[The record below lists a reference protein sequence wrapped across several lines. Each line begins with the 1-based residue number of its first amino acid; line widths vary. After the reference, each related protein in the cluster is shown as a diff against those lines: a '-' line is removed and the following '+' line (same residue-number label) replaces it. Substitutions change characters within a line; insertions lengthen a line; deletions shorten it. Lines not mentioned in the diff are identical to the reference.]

1 MLYRSSSLL
10 FVNHV
15 IYTICCTGVHPGFL
29 SIMWYIQ
36 YVIPEFILVFCQS
49 CDIYNM
55 LYRSSSWLFVNH
67 VIYTICHT
75 GVHPGFL
82 SIMWYIQY
90 VIPEF
95 ILAFCQSCDIYNML
109 YRSSS
114 WLFVNHVI
122 YTICYTGLHPGFLWC
137 LYCSRYSFIL
147 YEVMWIIV
155 FWLFVIAVSVL
166 YGFWLYRWLRQTFI
180 VAIKRCTTTPKR
192 IRKTCVWCTQ
202 ISCLK
207 YLLFI

>member
-1 MLYRSSSLL
+1 MSYRSSSWF

-15 IYTICCTGVHPGFL
+15 IYTICYTGVYPGFL

-67 VIYTICHT
+67 VIYTICYT

-90 VIPEF
+90 TIPEF
-95 ILAFCQSCDIYNML
+95 T
-109 YRSSS
+109 

-122 YTICYTGLHPGFLWC
+122 YTICYTGLHPSFLWC

-147 YEVMWIIV
+147 YEVLWITV
-155 FWLFVIAVSVL
+155 FCFFVIAVSVL
-166 YGFWLYRWLRQTFI
+166 YGFWLYLWLRQTFI